1 MKIVFFEYFL
11 SLEFLQSLK
20 QDGSS
25 SIHFSGFLESEKYL
39 VPNVWNTVQIRHFP
53 NATVLYGCDFGLKTQ
68 KLAAC
73 RLPLH
78 HRTNQSTESVKRF
91 SYIATT
97 VVQVKSVRRTK
108 RKHLVKL
115 D

>member
-1 MKIVFFEYFL
+1 MKIVFFECFL

-39 VPNVWNTVQIRHFP
+39 VPNVCNTVQIRHFP

-68 KLAAC
+68 KLR
-73 RLPLH
+73 RLSLAVASPNEPV
-78 HRTNQSTESVKRF
+78 HRVRQTIFAYRNN
-91 SYIATT
+91 
-97 VVQVKSVRRTK
+97 RRTSK
-108 RKHLVKL
+108 IGAKNQAKTPSKA
-115 D
+115 